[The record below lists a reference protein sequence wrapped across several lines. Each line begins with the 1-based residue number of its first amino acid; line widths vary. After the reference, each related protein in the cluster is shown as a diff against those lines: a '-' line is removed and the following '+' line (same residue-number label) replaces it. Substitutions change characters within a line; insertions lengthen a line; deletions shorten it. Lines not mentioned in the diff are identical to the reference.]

1 MKRLRGFLI
10 AALFLVPL
18 AVLAQ
23 PRSGDD
29 YIPLRVPQSTD
40 AAPGKIEVVEFFW
53 FGCPHCYN
61 LEPTLEQWVKRLPA
75 DVQFH
80 RIPAVFNPR
89 WGRDAAIF
97 YAMETLGVEAKLHRP
112 LFDAIHRDHLDTEA
126 GEAFNQWLAK
136 QGLDARK
143 FEETVRSFSVQS
155 KVRRAAQLSVSYGIE
170 GVPALAVHGRYT
182 IPASQ
187 NMLSIADYLVGV
199 VRRGGAAGK

>member
-97 YAMETLGVEAKLHRP
+97 YAMETLGVEAKLHRS
-112 LFDAIHRDHLDTEA
+112 LFDAIHRDHLDTEP

-170 GVPALAVHGRYT
+170 GVPALAVHGKYT
-182 IPASQ
+182 VPASQ
-187 NMLSIADYLVGV
+187 NMLSIADYLVSM
-199 VRRGGAAGK
+199 VRTSGAAAK